1 MLEKRGEEVNIQKAR
16 SLRVFAIYLVTQNK
30 MATTSPPRR
39 SSCLLFVIGKRK
51 RSQSGD
57 KKAKQCDSITFRAL
71 RQSRCCNS
79 ESAWHTRSRLLYLV
93 WNTMSFFSST
103 LISFMAIQ
111 TKQAKG
117 ETGLRSLARRG
128 KMASCKVRRKSWFEL

>member
-1 MLEKRGEEVNIQKAR
+1 MLEKRGEVNIQKA
-16 SLRVFAIYLVTQNK
+16 SMRVFAIYLVTQNK

-79 ESAWHTRSRLLYLV
+79 ESAWHTRSRLYLV

-128 KMASCKVRRKSWFEL
+128 KMASCKVRRKSWFQL